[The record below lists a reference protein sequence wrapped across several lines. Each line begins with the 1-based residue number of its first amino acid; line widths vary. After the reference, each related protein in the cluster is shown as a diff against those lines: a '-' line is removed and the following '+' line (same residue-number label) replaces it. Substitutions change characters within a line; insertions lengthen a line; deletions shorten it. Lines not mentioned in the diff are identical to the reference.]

1 MQAGRSAP
9 PKYYYT
15 RKAKPMGKEFDFK
28 TANTSDHIA
37 AIGELEHIARHAKRS
52 QQVSAGTDDE
62 VFYHVIA
69 NKAKDLRRKY
79 MRTYFPDCDDKL
91 WCLGKATASL
101 RQVGYEADEGHAELL
116 KEMDDLVDE
125 VWGRISGEDLS
136 GCTACKED
144 KKSVQ

>member
-1 MQAGRSAP
+1 MEDKQEA
-9 PKYYYT
+9 KY
-15 RKAKPMGKEFDFK
+15 K
-28 TANTSDHIA
+28 TLNTSDHIRFVS
-37 AIGELEHIARHAKRS
+37 ECEHVYAHSKRS

-62 VFYHVIA
+62 VFYQVIA
-69 NKAKDLRRKY
+69 NKVKDLRRKY

-116 KEMDDLVDE
+116 KEMDDIVDS

-136 GCTACKED
+136 GCQACRED
-144 KKSVQ
+144 KKE

>member
-1 MQAGRSAP
+1 MDNKQEA
-9 PKYYYT
+9 KYNT
-15 RKAKPMGKEFDFK
+15 L
-28 TANTSDHIA
+28 NTSDHIRF
-37 AIGELEHIARHAKRS
+37 ISECEHVYSHAKRS

-69 NKAKDLRRKY
+69 SKAKTLRRKY

-144 KKSVQ
+144 KKGIQ